1 MAAALISEAE
11 DEEVDDFEFAVED
24 VAERRV
30 DTVLSTEGGCPNTE
44 DLLAGFGGFAGEGG
58 VGDLQSSNEISREAV
73 SDRRWSSCQGRVCG

>member
-11 DEEVDDFEFAVED
+11 DEEVDDFEFAVGD

-30 DTVLSTEGGCPNTE
+30 DTVLSTEGCPNTE

-58 VGDLQSSNEISREAV
+58 VGDLQSSDEISREAV
-73 SDRRWSSCQGRVCG
+73 SDRRWSSCQGRGCG